1 MSRNESKFNSSFSGL
16 KLVYYLAAATLLS
29 LVFYLQINITLD
41 ITPLTALS
49 GYQKKLKP
57 FYSKYDL
64 QQVRLIQMFQMDHN
78 TIKSENYTLAL
89 KANST
94 RKIESKRKKETSV
107 KSIAIACAVTSKNMN
122 ASQKI
127 HPTKYHHLFK
137 YFLPSFCKTASQHY
151 EYSFYIR

>member
-41 ITPLTALS
+41 ITPLTTLS
-49 GYQKKLKP
+49 GYQNVFKP

-64 QQVRLIQMFQMDHN
+64 QQARLIQMFQMDHN
-78 TIKSENYTLAL
+78 TIKPENNTFAL
-89 KANST
+89 KTNAT
-94 RKIESKRKKETSV
+94 RIFEPKRKKETSV

-122 ASQKI
+122 ESQRI

-137 YFLPSFCKTASQHY
+137 YFLPSFCKTASQSY

>member
-29 LVFYLQINITLD
+29 LVFYLQININLD
-41 ITPLTALS
+41 ITPLTTMS
-49 GYQKKLKP
+49 GYQNVFKP

-64 QQVRLIQMFQMDHN
+64 QQARLIQMFQMDHN
-78 TIKSENYTLAL
+78 TIKSENNTLVL
-89 KANST
+89 KTNAT
-94 RKIESKRKKETSV
+94 QKFESKRKKATSV

-122 ASQKI
+122 ESQRI